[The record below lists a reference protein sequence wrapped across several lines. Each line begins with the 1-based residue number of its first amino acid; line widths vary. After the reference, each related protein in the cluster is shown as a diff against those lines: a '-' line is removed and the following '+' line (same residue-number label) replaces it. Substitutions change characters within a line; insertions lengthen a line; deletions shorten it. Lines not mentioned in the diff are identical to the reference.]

1 MFLVEKRYAAAAVW
15 PQRIAVVRAGCYA
28 GGANARPVDGPR
40 YGGGMDEHRA
50 GPRRSEHARLAVLT
64 AAADLLAEHGYENL
78 TIEAIARRAAVGKQ
92 TIYRWWPS
100 RGAILA
106 EALLEGFVFRHELAV
121 ADTGDLR
128 RDLAEWIG
136 RVHAILAADA
146 GRVLF
151 RSLIAAATEN
161 PQVGDLLRAQLGADG
176 GVRARL
182 LADSEPGIS
191 ADEISDAIAGA
202 IILRALTTDP
212 PPPGSAEALI
222 DALLPG

>member
-1 MFLVEKRYAAAAVW
+1 
-15 PQRIAVVRAGCYA
+15 
-28 GGANARPVDGPR
+28 
-40 YGGGMDEHRA
+40 MDEHRA
-50 GPRRSEHARLAVLT
+50 GPRRSEQARLAVLT

-106 EALLEGFVFRHELAV
+106 EALLEGFVFRQELAV

-128 RDLAEWIG
+128 RDLAEWVG

-182 LADSEPGIS
+182 LADREPGIA

-212 PPPGSAEALI
+212 PPAGSAEALI
-222 DALLPG
+222 EALLPG